1 MIDRDDDGNLLP
13 DIILN
18 DKYKIIKLIH
28 TGPVSRIYQGYDC
41 KNKKNIFVKEITKY
55 SDPFLSQQAVEQF
68 KCEVKILFNLKHKSL
83 PKFEDYF
90 DYDDNRYLI
99 LEYIEGKKL
108 TAFIENLREFVREK
122 QIITWAIELCD
133 FLLYL
138 HTMKPNPIIF
148 RDMNPSNI
156 ILSQDGTLK
165 IIDFGIS
172 KIYESAGKTLGIAK
186 TITPHYSPIEQHGE
200 STDTRS
206 DIYSLGATIYYL
218 ITRESPMDCINRTID
233 DEPMKQCSQINTY
246 ISPEL
251 ERIVMKAMEIDRDL
265 RYQDVKDM
273 KSDLEKLAANEA
285 GNKDTARRRPSGQLK
300 KINFRARLNV
310 KKEETCHD
318 FKPVPTVNPVTKETG
333 YVKNILENIKRD
345 FRDENSSEYTK
356 KREMAVK
363 NFEESFTELSIEE
376 YSSDCIRKKEFFEKF
391 EKEEESSDSSPPAL
405 IEYVNTSPIVNE
417 PKYEKQIRHHE
428 KPGYEY
434 ITSHEE
440 KTIRQKSL
448 KDMLKSVSRKKKN
461 KVHYDIPEQVPEIRP
476 LPDIIGG
483 RYKILFQLHCGAN
496 TGIYKCLDI
505 ETNEEVVIKE
515 LFVDDSLPV
524 THRKDLISQ
533 FRTVVGLFLKFNH
546 PNLPRFQNYIESSG
560 HRYLVMDFIDGKN
573 LEDLIA
579 ELPGLPK
586 EKQIIKWAI
595 QICEV
600 LSYLHSIKP
609 SPVILRNL
617 KPDNIFL
624 DDGGNIRLLG
634 FGLCKVMNPERE
646 TSPVIKMANLHYS
659 PPEQYS
665 GMTDN
670 LTDIYS
676 LGATLYYLTTKTHPL
691 DAIDRLTTGS
701 LVDILKY
708 NHTISRKFTSII
720 QKAMNLKKSD
730 RYQSID
736 ELQDDLRAIH

>member
-13 DIILN
+13 DIILG

-55 SDPFLSQQAVEQF
+55 ADPFLSHQAVEQF

-83 PKFEDYF
+83 PKFQDYF

-108 TAFIENLREFVREK
+108 TAFIENLREFIGEK
-122 QIITWAIELCD
+122 QVVAWGIELCD
-133 FLLYL
+133 FLVYL
-138 HTMKPNPIIF
+138 HNMKPNPIIF

-156 ILSQDGTLK
+156 ILSPDGTLK

-172 KIYESAGKTLGIAK
+172 KIYETAGKTLGIAK

-206 DIYSLGATIYYL
+206 DIYSLGATMYYL

-233 DEPMKQCSQINTY
+233 DEPMKHCSQINPY
-246 ISPEL
+246 ISSSL
-251 ERIVMKAMEIDRDL
+251 EKIVMKAMEIDREL

-273 KSDLEKLAANEA
+273 KSDLEALAGTETCNRE
-285 GNKDTARRRPSGQLK
+285 TIRRRPSGQLK
-300 KINFRARLNV
+300 KINFQARLNV
-310 KKEETCHD
+310 KKEETRHE
-318 FKPVPTVNPVTKETG
+318 FKPVQAINPVTKETG

-345 FRDENSSEYTK
+345 FRDEASSEYVK
-356 KREMAVK
+356 KRDIAVK
-363 NFEESFTELSIEE
+363 KVEEPFIKLSSEE
-376 YSSDCIRKKEFFEKF
+376 YSSDSIRKKDVLEKF
-391 EKEEESSDSSPPAL
+391 EKESKDNSPEAL

-417 PKYEKQIRHHE
+417 PKYKKQIRHNE
-428 KPGYEY
+428 KPEYEY

-440 KTIRQKSL
+440 KTLRQKSL

-461 KVHYDIPEQVPEIRP
+461 EMHYEMPEQVPKVHS

-483 RYKILFQLHCGAN
+483 RYKILVQLHFGAN
-496 TGIYKCLDI
+496 TSIYKCLDI

-600 LSYLHSIKP
+600 LSYLHGIKP

-634 FGLCKVMNPERE
+634 FGLCKLFNPERE

-736 ELQDDLRAIH
+736 ELQDDLRTIY

>member
-13 DIILN
+13 DIILV
-18 DKYKIIKLIH
+18 DRYKIIKLIH
-28 TGPVSRIYQGYDC
+28 IGPVSRIYRGFDC

-55 SDPFLSQQAVEQF
+55 ADPFLSHQAVEQF

-90 DYDDNRYLI
+90 DYEDNRYLI
-99 LEYIEGKKL
+99 LEYIEGKKI
-108 TAFIENLREFVREK
+108 TAFIENQKNFVMEK
-122 QIITWAIELCD
+122 QIIAWGIELCD

-138 HTMKPNPIIF
+138 HNMKPNPIIF

-156 ILSQDGTLK
+156 ILSSDGTLK

-172 KIYESAGKTLGIAK
+172 KIYETSGKTLGIAK

-200 STDTRS
+200 STDRRS
-206 DIYSLGATIYYL
+206 DIYSLGATMYYL
-218 ITRESPMDCINRTID
+218 ITKESPMDCINRTIE
-233 DEPMKQCSQINTY
+233 DEPMKPCTHINPY
-246 ISPEL
+246 ISTEL

-265 RYQDVKDM
+265 RYQDVNEM
-273 KSDLEKLAANEA
+273 KSDLEKLAA
-285 GNKDTARRRPSGQLK
+285 TASKETIRRRPSGQLK
-300 KINFRARLNV
+300 RINFQARLNF
-310 KKEETCHD
+310 KKEEQES
-318 FKPVPTVNPVTKETG
+318 VTHPG
-333 YVKNILENIKRD
+333 VSVKNIVENIKRD
-345 FRDENSSEYTK
+345 FTEEDDRKTEGTEKILRPSLTETWSEDNYSLYIKEPVEEN
-356 KREMAVK
+356 
-363 NFEESFTELSIEE
+363 EESN
-376 YSSDCIRKKEFFEKF
+376 
-391 EKEEESSDSSPPAL
+391 SPQAL
-405 IEYVNTSPIVNE
+405 IEYINTSDTL
-417 PKYEKQIRHHE
+417 
-428 KPGYEY
+428 PGKEY
-434 ITSHEE
+434 DKESSAGKKFLHSCANSDEE
-440 KTIRQKSL
+440 KTIRKKSL
-448 KDMLKSVSRKKKN
+448 KEMLKSVSRKKKEE
-461 KVHYDIPEQVPEIRP
+461 VHYDIPEKEPEVHS

-483 RYKILFQLHCGAN
+483 RYKILVQLHCGAN

-524 THRKDLISQ
+524 SHRKDLISQ

-600 LSYLHSIKP
+600 LSYLHGIKP

-634 FGLCKVMNPERE
+634 FGLCKLFNPERE

-708 NHTISRKFTSII
+708 NHTISRKFASII